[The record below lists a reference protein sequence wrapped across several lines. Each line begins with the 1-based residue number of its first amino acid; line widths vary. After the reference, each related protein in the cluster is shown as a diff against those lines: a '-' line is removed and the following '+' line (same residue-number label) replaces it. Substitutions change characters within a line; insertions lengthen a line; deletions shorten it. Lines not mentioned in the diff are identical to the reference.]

1 MDDLALNRIYTLADY
16 LTWDEGEHIELI
28 EGEPVRRPT
37 PLRVHQEVLRELFG
51 HLMNHLRGKSC
62 KVYMGPL
69 AVRLFERDN
78 DLPEQV
84 DTVVEPDIS
93 VVCDPAKLDRIGC
106 KGAPDLIME
115 ILSPSTR
122 RHDKARKLNLYQRAG
137 VKEYWIVDPDNKDV
151 QVFLLKD
158 GNYII
163 QAFGEPGD
171 TLPVNVL
178 PGCTI
183 DLAAV
188 FSE

>member
-1 MDDLALNRIYTLADY
+1 MNLALEKTYTLADY
-16 LTWDEGEHIELI
+16 LTWDEGDHIELI
-28 EGEPVRRPT
+28 AGEPVMLAT
-37 PLRVHQEVLRELFG
+37 PLRVHQEIVGELFG
-51 HLMNHLRGKSC
+51 YLRDYLKGKKC
-62 KVYMGPL
+62 KVYVAPF
-69 AVRLFERDN
+69 AVRVFERDN